1 MRNIFK
7 ISIIGV
13 VAAIL
18 AVFLKKERA
27 EFSTMIGIIT
37 GIIIFFYILSQLS
50 VVTDFLSGILSQ
62 INLEES
68 YYVQLVKMLGVAY
81 IAEFAVA
88 ICKDAGNQSIAGM
101 IELFAKLSI
110 VTLSIPGILFLVET
124 LEMFL

>member
-37 GIIIFFYILSQLS
+37 GIIIFFYIIRIRYF
-50 VVTDFLSGILSQ
+50 VVSNKIFFNTIFFF
-62 INLEES
+62 N
-68 YYVQLVKMLGVAY
+68 
-81 IAEFAVA
+81 FP
-88 ICKDAGNQSIAGM
+88 
-101 IELFAKLSI
+101 FW
-110 VTLSIPGILFLVET
+110 
-124 LEMFL
+124 